1 MSRKCGGVSIVRADL
16 QERLVCVRI
25 VDGIVESIDSSR
37 PDRSDEVIDARG
49 AALLPGLHD
58 HHLHLAALG
67 ASLSSVDLS
76 ASWRTSAEVSA
87 ALRSASGVGWVR
99 AVGYHESVIGPLDRY
114 ALDAIVADRPVRVQ
128 HRSGVEWVLNSQAV
142 EMVQLDGIRHPGV
155 ERDDHDRPTGR
166 VRGLD
171 TQLRS
176 RWSEGSLDLAP
187 VGALLAGFGVTGVT
201 DATPYESID
210 DVMVLAG
217 AVPQR
222 VMVMGAPP
230 LDVSRVPHGLQVG
243 PAKIV
248 VGDHALPTV
257 DELVAAMR
265 VARRKER
272 AVAVHCVTRV
282 ALILALAAWDEVG
295 SREGDRIEHGA
306 IIDAELAARVH
317 ELGLVV
323 VTQPNFVAERGDRYL
338 DEVDPADLDH
348 LYPCGSLLAAG
359 TRVGGSTDAPFG
371 RPDPWAAMRAAVA
384 RVAPDGRPVGPH
396 ERIGARAAMDL
407 FLSSPESP
415 GGPVRRVA
423 IGHAADLCVLDR
435 PLAAALGSLQP
446 SVVVT
451 MVGGRIVHRDP
462 R

>member
-76 ASWRTSAEVSA
+76 ASWRTPVEVSK

-99 AVGYHESVIGPLDRY
+99 AVGYHESVVGPLDRY

-128 HRSGVEWVLNSQAV
+128 HRSGVEWVLNSRAV

-230 LDVSRVPHGLQVG
+230 PRCEPG
-243 PAKIV
+243 P
-248 VGDHALPTV
+248 
-257 DELVAAMR
+257 
-265 VARRKER
+265 
-272 AVAVHCVTRV
+272 
-282 ALILALAAWDEVG
+282 
-295 SREGDRIEHGA
+295 
-306 IIDAELAARVH
+306 
-317 ELGLVV
+317 
-323 VTQPNFVAERGDRYL
+323 
-338 DEVDPADLDH
+338 
-348 LYPCGSLLAAG
+348 
-359 TRVGGSTDAPFG
+359 
-371 RPDPWAAMRAAVA
+371 
-384 RVAPDGRPVGPH
+384 
-396 ERIGARAAMDL
+396 ARAA
-407 FLSSPESP
+407 
-415 GGPVRRVA
+415 
-423 IGHAADLCVLDR
+423 DR
-435 PLAAALGSLQP
+435 PRQNRGW
-446 SVVVT
+446 
-451 MVGGRIVHRDP
+451 
-462 R
+462 